1 MREARRRSA
10 RVRAGCAKRNH
21 EGVADMKRL
30 IAALAFAPLLMGQEP
45 KRPRILGVAHIA
57 LFVSD
62 IEKSRAFYKD
72 FLGFG
77 EPFKLDKPD
86 GGLSLTFIKVNDRQ
100 YIELFPGLEGG
111 ADRLNHISIE
121 TDNAEAMRVYLA
133 SKGVKVPDKTPKGR
147 IRNSNFNVKD
157 PDGHTVEIV
166 QYEPDGWSM
175 REKGKFMTHARISER
190 MLHVGI
196 IVGDLSA
203 AQKFYG
209 DILGFHEIWRG
220 SSRGDVLSW
229 TNMQVPDGEDYV
241 EFMLYKDLPAPDNRG
256 TQHHICLVTPDLA
269 QAQARLEAKPYRQT
283 YTRPME
289 PRTGVN
295 RKRQL
300 NLFDP
305 DGTRDELMEPVTVDG
320 KPAPPSTPPPLR
332 SSEA

>member
-1 MREARRRSA
+1 MR
-10 RVRAGCAKRNH
+10 K
-21 EGVADMKRL
+21 
-30 IAALAFAPLLMGQEP
+30 LAVLLVLTPLLAAQPQRP
-45 KRPRILGVAHIA
+45 KVLGVAHIA

-62 IEKSRAFYKD
+62 IEKSREFYKD
-72 FLGFG
+72 FLGFS
-77 EPFKLDKPD
+77 EPFQLNNPD
-86 GGLSLTFIKVNDRQ
+86 GSLSLTFIKVNDRQ

-256 TQHHICLVTPDLA
+256 TQHHICLLTPDIERA
-269 QAQARLEAKPYRQT
+269 KASLEPKAYKSA

-289 PRTGVN
+289 IRTGTN

-305 DGTRDELMEPVTVDG
+305 DGTRVELMEPVTVDG
-320 KPAPPSTPPPLR
+320 KPTPSSTAPPPR
-332 SSEA
+332 